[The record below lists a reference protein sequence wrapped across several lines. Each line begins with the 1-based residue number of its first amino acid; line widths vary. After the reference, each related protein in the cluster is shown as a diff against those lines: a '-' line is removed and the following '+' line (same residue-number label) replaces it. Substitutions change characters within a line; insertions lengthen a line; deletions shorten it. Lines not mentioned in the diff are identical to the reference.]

1 MSSTATA
8 TTTFVPSQSLAQKKV
23 RATSSKAFTEA
34 SSNMSSPINPTG
46 RSLRARRCS
55 VGSWGRVFGCSADG
69 MADVRSGPDD
79 GNDRTLESV
88 GGRSIGA
95 GSGMPGAAG
104 AGFGVHTM
112 AARAIGGCRPHSV
125 RWG

>member
-1 MSSTATA
+1 M
-8 TTTFVPSQSLAQKKV
+8 
-23 RATSSKAFTEA
+23 
-34 SSNMSSPINPTG
+34 
-46 RSLRARRCS
+46 
-55 VGSWGRVFGCSADG
+55 FGCSADG

-79 GNDRTLESV
+79 GNDRTLESL

-112 AARAIGGCRPHSV
+112 AARAIGGCRPHCNGGKQSV
-125 RWG
+125 SQSVITTLLPTEHMVHIYTLGLI